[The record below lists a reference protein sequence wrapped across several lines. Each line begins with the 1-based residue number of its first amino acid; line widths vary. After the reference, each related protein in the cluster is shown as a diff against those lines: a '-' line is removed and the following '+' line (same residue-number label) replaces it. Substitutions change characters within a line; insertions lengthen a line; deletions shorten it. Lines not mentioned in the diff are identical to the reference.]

1 MILLIDAAATL
12 LLLITAINENYHE
25 SLKSKVILGILL
37 RYPSLSFPIEHFSDY
52 AHCNV

>member
-25 SLKSKVILGILL
+25 SLSKVILGILL
-37 RYPSLSFPIEHFSDY
+37 RYPYHLNFTQ
-52 AHCNV
+52 

>member
-25 SLKSKVILGILL
+25 SLKSSVLGIKCKIK
-37 RYPSLSFPIEHFSDY
+37 PILAIFK
-52 AHCNV
+52 CN